1 MKRIDRSLSTITKQK
16 ISQGLQHYYA
26 SLTDAEKSA
35 INAKRSASARAYWA
49 NIPQKGE
56 TSISMEEYLNP

>member
-1 MKRIDRSLSTITKQK
+1 MKRIDRSLSSATKTK

-49 NIPQKGE
+49 TIPKKNE
-56 TSISMEEYLNP
+56 ASITMDEYLNP